1 MGRQEHSIFHKHTKE
16 KKQKEHRKM
25 KVKEIVQQQSE
36 LIIDTHT
43 AYKAIVLLQLEKLPT
58 ILLF

>member
-1 MGRQEHSIFHKHTKE
+1 
-16 KKQKEHRKM
+16 M

-43 AYKAIVLLQLEKLPT
+43 TYKAIVSIELEKLLMRISLCT
-58 ILLF
+58 WFLWGGFFLSIFDCF

>member
-1 MGRQEHSIFHKHTKE
+1 
-16 KKQKEHRKM
+16 M

>member
-1 MGRQEHSIFHKHTKE
+1 
-16 KKQKEHRKM
+16 M

-43 AYKAIVLLQLEKLPT
+43 TYKAIVSLQLEKLPT